1 MHVISEGQ
9 CTLKYV
15 SLLNASKGIK
25 LSQDTPLLAR
35 KYFETYHLVLIGDY
49 TWFACTSA
57 IKKQKG
63 TSLAWDDPTPFTIMI
78 CSSN

>member
-25 LSQDTPLLAR
+25 LSQDMPLLAR

-49 TWFACTSA
+49 T
-57 IKKQKG
+57 
-63 TSLAWDDPTPFTIMI
+63 
-78 CSSN
+78 